1 MKIRHIAI
9 KVDDLEAAGDF
20 YENYL
25 GFRDVR
31 KGRNRDHFSRHMTD
45 GNIDIALVKYDSED
59 SSNEVKAAG
68 TGPCIHHIG
77 FEVDDLEARIEEI
90 KSRGYEIIS
99 NPGVVPVK
107 FRAPGGT
114 IAEFA
119 PPSHFKL
126 D

>member
-1 MKIRHIAI
+1 MNIRHTAI
-9 KVDDLEAAGDF
+9 KGDHLDAAGDF
-20 YENYL
+20 YDNYL
-25 GFRDVR
+25 GFRVVR
-31 KGRNRDHFSRHMTD
+31 QGRNRDPFSRHMTD

-59 SSNEVKAAG
+59 SSNEAKAAG

-90 KSRGYEIIS
+90 KEKGYEIIAD
-99 NPGVVPVK
+99 PGVVPVK

-114 IAEFA
+114 ITEFA
-119 PPSHFKL
+119 PRAHFKL

>member
-9 KVDDLEAAGDF
+9 KVDDIEAAGDF
-20 YENYL
+20 YENTL

-68 TGPCIHHIG
+68 AGPCIHHIG

-90 KSRGYEIIS
+90 KEKGYEIIS
-99 NPGVVPVK
+99 DPGVVPVK

-114 IAEFA
+114 ITEFA
-119 PPSHFKL
+119 PRAHFKL

>member
-1 MKIRHIAI
+1 MKLRHIAI

-31 KGRNRDHFSRHMTD
+31 KERNRDHYSRHMTD
-45 GNIDIALVKYDSED
+45 GNVDIALVSYDSED
-59 SSNEVKAAG
+59 SSDEVKAGG

-77 FEVDDLEARIEEI
+77 FEVDDIEARIEYL
-90 KSRGYEIIS
+90 KDKGYEIIS
-99 NPGVVPVK
+99 NPGVIPVK

-119 PPSHFKL
+119 PTSHFKL

>member
-9 KVDDLEAAGDF
+9 KVDDIEAAGDF
-20 YENYL
+20 YENTL

-68 TGPCIHHIG
+68 AGPCIHHIG

-90 KSRGYEIIS
+90 KDKGYEIIS
-99 NPGVVPVK
+99 DPGVVPVK

-114 IAEFA
+114 ITEFA
-119 PPSHFKL
+119 PRAHFKL